1 MNIKKAISTTL
12 IIAIVVIVI
21 IAAIAGVL
29 LVTMRHPSVTTTT
42 TSVTSSTTTSV
53 VTNTSAPITLT
64 VVTFSGTS
72 ANWIQYMGN
81 IFSQE
86 HPGVKVEVITFPF
99 SEYLSKELSVLEA
112 HSSAYDLIGY
122 TSTSAMLVG
131 PYLMP
136 LNMSNF
142 NMSDLITAQV
152 DFGGYYY
159 NLTTGKYYLIG
170 LPYETAIYLMAYNAT
185 IFDNQ
190 TLAQEF
196 EAEYHMNFSP
206 LTYQNWTA
214 VLDVDQFLTSHHIT
228 QYGFLIDD
236 HVAHG
241 IIDAFP
247 AVYGW
252 FYYRN
257 STVNMGNPS
266 GIPGFYIMFEGQ
278 KMPGYTFPLPSFNSS
293 AGVEALITYKELVS
307 YEPSPSQ
314 VQISYDNL
322 PEFFS
327 KAPGAFL
334 FTSQI
339 SYINGTVLLAPLP
352 GGYAET
358 GTDFLGISQYSV
370 HKQLAMEFLK
380 FLLSPQAQEILFY
393 KFHKFPISKEAF
405 TEIISN
411 TSLPYYLHEQV
422 TEVYRAAQN
431 ATANPPNIP
440 PTYEYLIPSFNNL
453 VFQFLTSQSTNSTY
467 AMQILQQA
475 ASEWIKDIQSSI

>member
-1 MNIKKAISTTL
+1 MNRKSRGISTTV
-12 IIAIVVIVI
+12 IIGIVVVIVV

-29 LVTMRHPSVTTTT
+29 LVNTRHPTPTTT
-42 TSVTSSTTTSV
+42 TSVTSPVTSTTTTN
-53 VTNTSAPITLT
+53 VTVLT

-72 ANWIQYMGN
+72 AKWIQYMGN
-81 IFSQE
+81 LFSQE
-86 HPGVKVEVITFPF
+86 YPNVKVEVITFPF
-99 SEYLSKELSVLEA
+99 SQYLSKELSVLEA
-112 HSSAYDLIGY
+112 HSSQYDLIGY

-131 PYLMP
+131 SYLMP
-136 LNMSNF
+136 LNLSYF
-142 NMSDLITAQV
+142 NMSDLIQAQV

-159 NLTTGKYYLIG
+159 NLSTGKYYPIG
-170 LPYETAIYLMAYNAT
+170 LPYVTAIYLLAYNAT
-185 IFDNQ
+185 IFDNT

-196 EAEYHMNFSP
+196 EQEYNMNFSP
-206 LTYQNWTA
+206 LTYQNWTV
-214 VLDVDQFLTSHHIT
+214 VLDVDQFLTSHHVT

-252 FYYRN
+252 FYYRDP
-257 STVNMGNPS
+257 SVNMGNPS
-266 GIPGFYIMFEGQ
+266 GIPGFYIMFEG
-278 KMPGYTFPLPSFNSS
+278 KILPGFKFPLPSFNST
-293 AGVEALITYKELVS
+293 AGVNALIAYKELVS
-307 YEPSPSQ
+307 YEPNPSQ
-314 VQISYDNL
+314 IQISYDNL

-334 FTSQI
+334 FTTQI
-339 SYINGTVLLAPLP
+339 SYINGTVLVAPLP

-358 GTDFLGISQYSV
+358 GTDFLGVSQYSV
-370 HKQLAMEFLK
+370 HKGLALEFLK

-405 TEIISN
+405 MEIMSN

-422 TEVYRAAQN
+422 TEVYKAALN

-440 PTYEYLIPSFNNL
+440 PTYEYLIPSFNNA
-453 VFQFLTSQSTNSTY
+453 VFQFLTSPTTNTTA
-467 AMQILQQA
+467 AMQTLQQA
-475 ASEWIKDIQSSI
+475 ASEWVKYVEASV